1 MATDGEVGHVGELG
15 HGHVH
20 VVLHTSGQS
29 RPNPDVNS
37 LNSLIFNSYSYA
49 YIRSDRVE
57 NSDPVKFV
65 LLDVPG
71 AQVGEVGHVGE
82 LGHGQ
87 VNILHVVLHTDLV
100 EVD

>member
-1 MATDGEVGHVGELG
+1 MLG
-15 HGHVH
+15 ARCPSYR
-20 VVLHTSGQS
+20 SGRS

-37 LNSLIFNSYSYA
+37 LIFKPYSYP
-49 YIRSDRVE
+49 SDRVE
-57 NSDPVKFV
+57 KSDPVKVPVKLV

-82 LGHGQ
+82 LGQ
-87 VNILHVVLHTDLV
+87 CQWVVLHTDLV